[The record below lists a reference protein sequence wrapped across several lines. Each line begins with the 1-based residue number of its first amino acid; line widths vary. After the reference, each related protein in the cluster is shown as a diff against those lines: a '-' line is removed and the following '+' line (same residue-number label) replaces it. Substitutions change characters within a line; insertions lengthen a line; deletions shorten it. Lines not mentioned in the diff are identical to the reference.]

1 VRNDIDTAE
10 FFNQLSL
17 STFEAMAGE
26 SAEDIF
32 SKLRPLEVRFGDDI
46 TELIELSVGN
56 KPRTMLLRSVGVE
69 LILKGMVNESSLRT
83 QSEYIYYLTQN

>member
-1 VRNDIDTAE
+1 MRNDIDTAE

-32 SKLRPLEVRFGDDI
+32 SKLRSLEVRFGDDI

-56 KPRTMLLRSVGVE
+56 KPRTMLLRSAGVE
-69 LILKGMVNESSLRT
+69 LIRKALLHLTAIKTSSLT
-83 QSEYIYYLTQN
+83 NVSY

>member
-1 VRNDIDTAE
+1 MRNDIDTAE

-32 SKLRPLEVRFGDDI
+32 SKLKSLEVRFGNDI

-56 KPRTMLLRSVGVE
+56 KPRTMLLRSAGVE
-69 LILKGMVNESSLRT
+69 LIRKALLHLTAIKTSSLT
-83 QSEYIYYLTQN
+83 NVSY

>member
-1 VRNDIDTAE
+1 MRNDIDTAE

-17 STFEAMAGE
+17 STFEAMAGK

-32 SKLRPLEVRFGDDI
+32 SKLKSLEVRFGNDI

-56 KPRTMLLRSVGVE
+56 KPRTMLLRSADVE
-69 LILKGMVNESSLRT
+69 LIRKALFHLTAIKTSSLT
-83 QSEYIYYLTQN
+83 NVSY

>member
-1 VRNDIDTAE
+1 MRNDIDTAE

-17 STFEAMAGE
+17 STFEAMAGK

-32 SKLRPLEVRFGDDI
+32 SKLKSLEVRFGNDI

-56 KPRTMLLRSVGVE
+56 
-69 LILKGMVNESSLRT
+69 
-83 QSEYIYYLTQN
+83 